1 MPAATSPHGVEEKRR
16 AKPIRVEQRFDLRER
31 DAPVDRRERMRK
43 ARRFGEDVSPYRAI
57 CVYSSFAKE
66 GKSSRE
72 SETRC
77 CAGQ

>member
-16 AKPIRVEQRFDLRER
+16 AKPIRVEQRFDLRET
-31 DAPVDRRERMRK
+31 AESGCVKPVV
-43 ARRFGEDVSPYRAI
+43 FGGDVSPYRAI